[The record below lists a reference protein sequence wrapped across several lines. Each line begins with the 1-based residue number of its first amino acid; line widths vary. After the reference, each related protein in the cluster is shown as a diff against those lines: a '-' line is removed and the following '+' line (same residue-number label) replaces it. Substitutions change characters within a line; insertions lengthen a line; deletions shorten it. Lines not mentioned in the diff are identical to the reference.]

1 MNNQEIKI
9 YFDIQ
14 KPFYYPGEQILGSI
28 LIEFFN
34 SINSNQITI
43 ISKGKQYI
51 KINRKNISR
60 EINDSEDS
68 FDEESDENNENKND
82 NTNIENIDKTKTI
95 FKYKKKLNISNGY
108 ISKGKYTFP
117 FEIDIPD
124 NIPSSFLYLDNN
136 IYIEIIYTL
145 KIKFDDLSYK
155 EVIPIIIR
163 QKEKSFNY
171 PQFNEYK
178 KILGECCWERGQT
191 NIKISPIEKYNLLG
205 NNIKLNV
212 LINNEQ
218 SGMKGTPLNIEIY
231 RKIIFF
237 PKDKSQK
244 IRITKL
250 VGKAKGKDFINPR
263 KNFNE
268 DISIK
273 IKENKFIS
281 FEKEQTKAYKYFKNK
296 KIVELLTPSI
306 KSDLIICEYDI
317 YVESQFVGWFKEE
330 LGAFNKVIL
339 YPPEKGI
346 LIPDIDNISKEFLN
360 SLVIKKIFLNDEIKE
375 DEIIL
380 GKNKKDNKNE
390 NKTKKGKEQKEKTP
404 KIRKNKNKEYF
415 NDEDKENININ
426 NEDINENFNIND
438 YKKTFS
444 NIRELNNFDNFDE
457 NMNVD
462 KFKKNLDKNF
472 LYNHELDEDFFDNTS
487 DF

>member
-34 SINSNQITI
+34 SINCNQITI

-68 FDEESDENNENKND
+68 FDEESDENSENKND

-250 VGKAKGKDFINPR
+250 VGKAKGKDSINPR

-330 LGAFNKVIL
+330 LGVFNKVIL

-360 SLVIKKIFLNDEIKE
+360 SLVIKKIFLNNEIKE

-457 NMNVD
+457 NMNAD

>member
-1 MNNQEIKI
+1 M
-9 YFDIQ
+9 
-14 KPFYYPGEQILGSI
+14 
-28 LIEFFN
+28 
-34 SINSNQITI
+34 
-43 ISKGKQYI
+43 
-51 KINRKNISR
+51 
-60 EINDSEDS
+60 
-68 FDEESDENNENKND
+68 
-82 NTNIENIDKTKTI
+82 
-95 FKYKKKLNISNGY
+95 
-108 ISKGKYTFP
+108 
-117 FEIDIPD
+117 
-124 NIPSSFLYLDNN
+124 
-136 IYIEIIYTL
+136 
-145 KIKFDDLSYK
+145 
-155 EVIPIIIR
+155 
-163 QKEKSFNY
+163 
-171 PQFNEYK
+171 
-178 KILGECCWERGQT
+178 
-191 NIKISPIEKYNLLG
+191 
-205 NNIKLNV
+205 
-212 LINNEQ
+212 INNEQ

-250 VGKAKGKDFINPR
+250 VGKAKGKDSINPR

-380 GKNKKDNKNE
+380 GKNKKDNKND
-390 NKTKKGKEQKEKTP
+390 NKTKKGKEQKE

-457 NMNVD
+457 NMNAD